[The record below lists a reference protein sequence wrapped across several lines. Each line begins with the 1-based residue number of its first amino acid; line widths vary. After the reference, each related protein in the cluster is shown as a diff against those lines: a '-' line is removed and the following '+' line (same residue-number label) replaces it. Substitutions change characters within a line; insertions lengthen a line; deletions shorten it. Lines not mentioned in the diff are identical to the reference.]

1 MVTEAQY
8 AELRKLDGCENL
20 IDLPATIKDSAAIL
34 KIADM
39 IGVEDEYRFVNNSPT
54 IEGMKETYNQIL
66 RLTRKFSCDR
76 IPHLLIVYIG
86 GHGATK
92 DESQVFL
99 LNSSEPKKA
108 IDLTENKLRHLIKDS
123 DSFTRIVA
131 VFDCCRAN
139 LANYK
144 GLIIGRG

>member
-1 MVTEAQY
+1 M
-8 AELRKLDGCENL
+8 
-20 IDLPATIKDSAAIL
+20 
-34 KIADM
+34 
-39 IGVEDEYRFVNNSPT
+39 
-54 IEGMKETYNQIL
+54 
-66 RLTRKFSCDR
+66 RLTKKFTVEE

-86 GHGATK
+86 GHGATNN
-92 DESQVFL
+92 ESQVFL

-108 IDLTENKLRHLIKDS
+108 IDLTESKLRHLIKDN